1 MIGYRETHHDIFPK
15 KIYYF
20 GTRKEQKEYR
30 DKYLDGHEG
39 DGDDTRGGSS
49 IGTDTGSNRL
59 ILPTTPFTRGDS
71 TSSSASKQSRMT
83 ELKAIKQGQ
92 EDLKKEVQNSH
103 ERIMA
108 LQNQLTELTA
118 TLDRVLLLHD
128 PNRRQ

>member
-1 MIGYRETHHDIFPK
+1 VIGYRETHHDIFPK

-30 DKYLDGHEG
+30 DKYSDGHEG
-39 DGDDTRGGSS
+39 DSGDTRGGSS
-49 IGTDTGSNRL
+49 NSTDSGSNQL
-59 ILPTTPFTRGDS
+59 ILPTTPFTRGNS
-71 TSSSASKQSRMT
+71 SSSASKQSRTT

-103 ERIMA
+103 EQIMA
-108 LQNQLTELTA
+108 LQNQLAELTA
-118 TLDRVLLLHD
+118 TLNRVLLLND